1 MLTHRFYFLFSFF
14 LFSFTQPLHAQ
25 DQLPN
30 SLSLGFMPYLTANQ
44 LTQKYTPLAEYLS
57 KKLNIPVTVHISKD
71 YQEHIQKVGEDNID
85 IAFLGGSPYI
95 KIVEKYGKK
104 PLLVRYEMHGKPT
117 FHSII
122 FVTKNSPLKELRD
135 LTGQRVA
142 FGDKSST
149 LSAQVPQYML
159 IQAGVPLD
167 KLAGHDF
174 LKNHENV
181 IYGVT
186 LGDYAAGALAEEVFN
201 EYQKKGIRALAT
213 SPPIST
219 HVFVAS
225 TRLPASLVERIRQI
239 LLDLKQDAEGQT
251 VLAKIGKEMTGFAP
265 VTDSDYD
272 TLREILKTIAT
283 HP

>member
-14 LFSFTQPLHAQ
+14 LLSFTQSLHAQ
-25 DQLPN
+25 EQLPD

-57 KKLNIPVTVHISKD
+57 KKLNIPVNLYISKD

-104 PLLVRYEMHGKPT
+104 PLLARYEMHGKPT
-117 FHSII
+117 FHGII
-122 FVTKNSPLKELRD
+122 FVTKNSPLKELKE
-135 LTGQRVA
+135 LAGQRVA

-159 IQAGVPLD
+159 MQAGVPLD
-167 KLAGHDF
+167 KLAGYDF

-201 EYQKKGIRALAT
+201 EYQKKGIRSLAT

-239 LLDLKQDAEGQT
+239 LLDLKQDAEGRA

>member
-14 LFSFTQPLHAQ
+14 LLSFTQSLYAQ
-25 DQLPN
+25 EQLPD

-44 LTQKYTPLAEYLS
+44 LTQKYTPLADYLS
-57 KKLNIPVTVHISKD
+57 KKLNIPVNLYISKD

-117 FHSII
+117 FHGII
-122 FVTKNSPLKELRD
+122 FVTKNSPLKELKE
-135 LTGQRVA
+135 LAGQRVA

-159 IQAGVPLD
+159 MQAGVPLD
-167 KLAGHDF
+167 KLTGYDF

-225 TRLPASLVERIRQI
+225 TRLPASLVERIRQV
-239 LLDLKQDAEGQT
+239 LLDLKQDAEGQA

-265 VTDSDYD
+265 VTNSDYD

>member
-1 MLTHRFYFLFSFF
+1 MLKRQFYFLFSCF
-14 LFSFTQPLHAQ
+14 LLLFIQSLHAQ
-25 DQLPN
+25 EKLPN

-57 KKLNIPVTVHISKD
+57 KKLSIPVTLHISKD

-85 IAFLGGSPYI
+85 IAFLGGNSYI

-104 PLLVRYEMHGKPT
+104 PLLVRYEMRGKPT
-117 FHSII
+117 FHGII
-122 FVTKNSPLKELRD
+122 FVTKNSPLKELKD
-135 LTGQRVA
+135 LSGQRVA
-142 FGDKSST
+142 FGDRNST

-159 IQAGVPLD
+159 VQAGIPLN
-167 KLAGHDF
+167 KLAGYDF

-201 EYQKKGIRALAT
+201 EYEKKGIRILAT

-219 HVFVAS
+219 HIFVTS
-225 TRLPASLVERIRQI
+225 THLPASLVERIRQI

-272 TLREILKTIAT
+272 TLREILKAVTT
-283 HP
+283 NP